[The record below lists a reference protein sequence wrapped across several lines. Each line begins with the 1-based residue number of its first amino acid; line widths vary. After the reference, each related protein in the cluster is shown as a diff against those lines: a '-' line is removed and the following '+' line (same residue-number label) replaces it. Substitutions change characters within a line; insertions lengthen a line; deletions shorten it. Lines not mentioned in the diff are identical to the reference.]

1 MIPRNLPPASNYR
14 DFPYAEACFV
24 EHYQHDPARLVV
36 GRGNLISSMARLVR
50 GQSEVEARISTAR
63 GTMSLRVDEPEKW
76 AWVLLHP
83 EQRADRLQLEWMEEE
98 RRRNKTT
105 RAEWL
110 SRTTGGV
117 QNHD

>member
-1 MIPRNLPPASNYR
+1 MIPRNLPPTSTYA
-14 DFPYAEACFV
+14 DFLYAEACFV

-63 GTMSLRVDEPEKW
+63 GTMSFRVDEPEKW

-83 EQRADRLQLEWMEEE
+83 EQRADRLELPWLEDE
-98 RRRNKTT
+98 RRRNETT
-105 RAEWL
+105 RAEWQT
-110 SRTTGGV
+110 RTTRGAHS
-117 QNHD
+117 HD

>member
-1 MIPRNLPPASNYR
+1 MIQRNLPPTSTYS

-36 GRGNLISSMARLVR
+36 GHGNLMGCKARLVR
-50 GQSEVEARISTAR
+50 GQSEVEARITTAR
-63 GTMSLRVDEPEKW
+63 GVMSFRVDEPEKW

-83 EQRADRLQLEWMEEE
+83 EQRADRLELQWLEEE
-98 RRRNKTT
+98 RRRNETT
-105 RAEWL
+105 RTEWQ
-110 SRTTGGV
+110 SRTTKGV